1 MQHQDISQNGG
12 TYTLHKA
19 QYAPTTEQTPRHGAR
34 RACVPDSKA
43 TLPHAALCLLA
54 SASLHTSDV
63 RLSASS
69 EITLHLMVA
78 TFCPSP
84 GGICPVMADLDGERS
99 AWVCRANPEALAWT
113 VEALSPKALAG
124 IKPPFIGS
132 GAQVTLDLTWLL
144 VGSRLGARSPCWDTL
159 QNFGAECPVRGSAT
173 CHAQTRQQFTHQCLH
188 PVEPARTR

>member
-1 MQHQDISQNGG
+1 MHPQQNKPRDMVQDVHACQTAKQH
-12 TYTLHKA
+12 YLTLHCA
-19 QYAPTTEQTPRHGAR
+19 Y
-34 RACVPDSKA
+34 
-43 TLPHAALCLLA
+43 LPPHLC
-54 SASLHTSDV
+54 TSDV

-84 GGICPVMADLDGERS
+84 GGICPVMADLGGERS

-113 VEALSPKALAG
+113 VEALNPKALAG

-144 VGSRLGARSPCWDTL
+144 VGSRTGAQSQCWDTS
-159 QNFGAECPVRGSAT
+159 QNFGVEFPVRGSVA
-173 CHAQTRQQFTHQCLH
+173 CQAQARRQCTQQCLH
-188 PVEPARTR
+188 PVEPARCR